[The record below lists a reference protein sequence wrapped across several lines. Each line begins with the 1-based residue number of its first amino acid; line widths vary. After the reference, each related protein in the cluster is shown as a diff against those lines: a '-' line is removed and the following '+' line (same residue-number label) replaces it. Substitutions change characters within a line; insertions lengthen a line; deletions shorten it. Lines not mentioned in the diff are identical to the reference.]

1 MTPEESRSHYISSVF
16 SMDELLYLTQLG
28 LAQKYISGE
37 INIDDIYTVLKE
49 QGI

>member
-1 MTPEESRSHYISSVF
+1 MTPEESRSRYISSIF

-37 INIDDIYTVLKE
+37 IEIDEVYKQLKDT
-49 QGI
+49 GI